1 MVSYLPET
9 LGVKTRLLGV
19 KLHNELLGNL
29 GRDAGARRI
38 FQEAPRQLFVV
49 HGKPAHHIPPL
60 ALLDGS
66 ENEGVRLAARLHTH
80 LVPELHLEAGNVE
93 DPAVDRD
100 VPVTH
105 QPAGGGARRGVSHAE
120 DDVVQSPFQHEKQVL
135 ARDAL
140 LALRFLEVVP
150 ELPLENAVDTPCLL
164 LHTELETVA
173 RFFGAAVLPV
183 LPGRVAAAFERAL
196 LGEAARP
203 FEEELLSLPAA
214 EPALGI
220 VKRRHVCALNLP
232 LSFCAALRAGSR
244 GPQTRRLFGGRQPL
258 WGMGVTSLMAEIS
271 SPAACSER
279 MAASRPEPGPFT
291 HTSTFFK
298 PSEMASLAADSAEIC
313 AANGVLF
320 REPLNPTFP
329 ALAQATVCP
338 SMSVIVTMVLLNVD
352 WTWAI
357 PLMPTFR
364 SRFFLGFS
372 AAAGAAGG
380 AAGAVASATRLSS
393 HQPAGFGAGRF
404 GAAAILLIAP
414 AVFLGPLR
422 VRAFVRVRCPR
433 TGRFFR
439 CRRPR

>member
-364 SRFFLGFS
+364 SRFFFGLGVAAGVG
-372 AAAGAAGG
+372 AAAAA
-380 AAGAVASATRLSS
+380 ASATQILLS
-393 HQPAGFGAGRF
+393 QPAGFGAGRF
-404 GAAAILLIAP
+404 VGATVFRTAP
-414 AVFLGPLR
+414 AVFFGPLR
-422 VRAFVRVRCPR
+422 VRALVRVRWPR
-433 TGRFFR
+433 AGRFFR
-439 CRRPR
+439 WRRPR